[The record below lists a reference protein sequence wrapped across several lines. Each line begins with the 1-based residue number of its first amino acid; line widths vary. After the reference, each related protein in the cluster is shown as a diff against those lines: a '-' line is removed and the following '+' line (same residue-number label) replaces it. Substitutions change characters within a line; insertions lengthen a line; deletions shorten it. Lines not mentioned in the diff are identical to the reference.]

1 MKPLKGTP
9 MTSPTRILT
18 NGKIWCGLNEG
29 FAEALAIAGD
39 RVLAV
44 GPASDI
50 AELAGPDTE
59 IIDLSGRLAT
69 PGLND
74 AHLHLHMYG
83 ISKLTLDL
91 RAAAGMT
98 TVQAILDQVAD
109 AVAKA
114 EPGAWITGR
123 GYDHDKLAEL
133 RHPHRRELDAVAPDN
148 PVMLTRTCG
157 HTAVLNSKAL
167 QLAEIGHN
175 TPDPQGGKI
184 GRSDG
189 ELNGLLFENARAPAH
204 AAQPD
209 PTTDDYVDAIE
220 RAGNELLSL
229 GITSVM
235 EAGIDLDTGEPE
247 LRAYQIAHRDGR
259 LPVRVAGT
267 LMGDLE
273 RNLLDIAYGEGLVTG
288 AGDDMFR
295 IGPVKIFTDGS
306 AGAGTAWMTVP
317 YYNDET
323 NFGVPCLSQEQT
335 DELVLK
341 AHRLGYQLAPHA
353 IGDAALEMVLNAYEK
368 AYADTPAPDRR
379 HRIEHCGWHRPD
391 QLERMK
397 AMGVIPA
404 GQPSFLYYF
413 GEGYF
418 MCLGPDRPHGCYP
431 YKTWLDSGLHPS
443 ASTDCPVTD
452 PNPFANIYAMVTR
465 KSDGG
470 TVLGDGEQLSGA
482 EALHLYTYEA
492 AYGVHDEERKGRL
505 IAGQLADVS
514 VFDTDFFS
522 VDPEKILDGQC
533 VLTIRGG
540 ETVFE
545 RAAALT

>member
-1 MKPLKGTP
+1 MNPLKGTP

-44 GPASDI
+44 GPAGDI

-59 IIDLSGRLAT
+59 IIDLKGRLAT

-83 ISKLTLDL
+83 ISKMNLDL

-109 AVAKA
+109 AAARA

-148 PVMLTRTCG
+148 PVMLTRACG

-184 GRSDG
+184 GRSEG

-204 AAQPD
+204 AAQPA
-209 PTTDDYVDAIE
+209 PTTADYVDAIE

-235 EAGIDLDTGEPE
+235 EAGIGLDTGEPE

-306 AGAGTAWMTVP
+306 AGAGTAWMSVP

-341 AHRLGYQLAPHA
+341 AHRMGYQLAPHA
-353 IGDAALEMVLNAYEK
+353 IGDAAIEMVLNAYEK

-418 MCLGPDRPHGCYP
+418 MCLGPDRPHECYP
-431 YKTWLDSGLHPS
+431 YKTWLDNGLHPS

-470 TVLGDGEQLSGA
+470 TVLGDGEQLSVA

-514 VFDTDFFS
+514 VFDTDFFA